1 MKRQRGKR
9 KGGFTLIEVMIAM
22 AILGLLVANVGLVS
36 RAGTQAAQAGLF
48 EQLVEDELEQGL
60 DRVRLALMSSTASNL
75 YPTMPA
81 PLSQAY
87 ITYSTSLGYENNI
100 LVESEP
106 ERISWSPTTNGG
118 QMVWELNPDQ
128 LGKRRVVW
136 SNSVPS
142 LQMGELAN
150 EVDDNGNGLQDEQ
163 GLAFHVESGSA
174 EEVQVFVH
182 LTIEK
187 TNPNGQLVP
196 SARSINV
203 TCRN

>member
-1 MKRQRGKR
+1 M
-9 KGGFTLIEVMIAM
+9 EVMIAM
-22 AILGLLVANVGLVS
+22 TILGLLIANVGLVS

-48 EQLVEDELEQGL
+48 EQLIEDELEQGL

-75 YPTMPA
+75 YPTIAA
-81 PLSQAY
+81 PLSQNY
-87 ITYSTSLGYENNI
+87 ITFSTSLGYENNM

-106 ERISWSPTTNGG
+106 ERISWTPTSDGG
-118 QMVWELNPDQ
+118 QLVWELNPDQ
-128 LGKRRVVW
+128 PGKRRVVW

-150 EVDDNGNGLQDEQ
+150 EIDDNANGLQDEQ
-163 GLAFHVESGSA
+163 GIAFHVESESA
-174 EEVQVFVH
+174 DEVQVFVH

-187 TNPNGQLVP
+187 TNPDGRRVP